1 VAPKILAL
9 GIGDEKFVI
18 SFDWNVPI
26 AIDVAAAEPQ
36 IEMMPVVIVRD
47 RSQGP

>member
-18 SFDWNVPI
+18 SFDWDAPVT
-26 AIDVAAAEPQ
+26 IDVAAAKLH
-36 IEMMPVVIVRD
+36 IEMMPVVIVCD
-47 RSQGP
+47 RSQGS